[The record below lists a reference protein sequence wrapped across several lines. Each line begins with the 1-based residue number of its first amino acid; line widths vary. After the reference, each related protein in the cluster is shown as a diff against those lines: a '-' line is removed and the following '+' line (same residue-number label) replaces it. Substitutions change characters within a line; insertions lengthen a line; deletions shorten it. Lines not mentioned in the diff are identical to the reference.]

1 MTGFPVSSAFVGRA
15 GDLALLEAAAR
26 DPLVTAVLVSGEAGL
41 GKSRLVSEFL
51 ARLDSET
58 VVLTGRCPELG
69 AEGVPF
75 APFLAIM
82 RTLCPAGP
90 PSLSGGEMLAELDR
104 LSREHQ
110 VVLVVEDLHW
120 ADESSLDLFAF
131 LIANLAQSDVLL
143 VATCRQPGEGRLR
156 GMLAELRRLP
166 SVTAIELRP
175 LTRHDVGR
183 QLAALLGREPEPGF
197 AGRVYE
203 RSGGY
208 PLFVEALSH
217 SSGEMPT
224 DLRELLLAWTAG
236 LPEDERAVLRA
247 AAVAGSPAGHRLLTE
262 AAGLPEQRVED
273 AIVALAAARL
283 LVVDE
288 AEYEFRHVLFRQVVY
303 ENLLPAARTRLHARL
318 TAVLLADPSLLP
330 AQTYAAELA
339 QHATLAGDWP
349 TAITASWQAA
359 EVAAGSG
366 ARPEQIRQLAR
377 IRDLWNKVPDAAA
390 ELPVSRLG
398 LLERLAEECAQRGV
412 IDPGLTA
419 VDEALAIASQ
429 EPGDP
434 YRVARLLLL
443 RARLGNQARGGQA
456 DLRRALALLAAE
468 PGTAEP
474 GTAEPGAAEPGA
486 GVAGA
491 AEQLR
496 GTLLVEL
503 ASAQMFSGDPAGAAV
518 SASAAL
524 DAADRAGQHGDP
536 TLAAR
541 AHAMLG
547 LAAADSDTAVA
558 TAHFAAARSVGPDP
572 GTRLT
577 VAMWESAVLVAAGQ
591 YEAAIEVIQQG
602 LRAAHETFQFV
613 EKGPVLTVKW
623 VQALTALGR
632 WPAALDLIEETLTGQ
647 VPPLSRAVLL
657 LCYAKIK
664 LAQGDPGAALA
675 SVQAAEPM
683 LCQSGAAAQS
693 GWAGQYRLE
702 LAAVK
707 ADLAEPDQAISQLTD
722 ALTGADPGVHHHV
735 MWPMLVAAARRA
747 ADLDKPGPSAEL
759 RALAATLRCTTRPDA
774 ACQRTVTA
782 ALTGEADSWEQA
794 AQAWHELRQ
803 PFERAQALLSAARAR
818 IVAGDR
824 ANARTAL
831 QAALTIA
838 RELDARPLAGQIQ
851 ATARRAGLSIA
862 GEGAG
867 QGAGEGAGERTLA
880 AGTGHGSGLTARE
893 LDVLR
898 LIAAGLS
905 NRQIGTELFI
915 SGNTAGVHVSRILA
929 KLGAATRTQA
939 AAIARERNLVPLGR
953 RATW

>member
-1 MTGFPVSSAFVGRA
+1 MADFPVSSAFVGRA

-75 APFLAIM
+75 APFLATM
-82 RTLCPAGP
+82 RTLRPAGP
-90 PSLSGGEMLAELDR
+90 PALSGGEMLAELDR

-166 SVTAIELRP
+166 SVAAIELRP

-224 DLRELLLAWTAG
+224 DLRELLLAWTAR

-283 LVVDE
+283 LVVAE

-366 ARPEQIRQLAR
+366 ARPEQIRHLAR
-377 IRDLWNKVPDAAA
+377 IRELWDKVQVAAA

-398 LLERLAEECAQRGV
+398 LLERLAEACAQRGV
-412 IDPGLTA
+412 IDPGLAA
-419 VDEALAIASQ
+419 VDEALAIATQ

-434 YRVARLLLL
+434 ARVARLLLL
-443 RARLGNQARGGQA
+443 RARLGNQAGGGQA
-456 DLRRALALLAAE
+456 DLRRALTLLAPGPGDAAPAVTAAAE
-468 PGTAEP
+468 P
-474 GTAEPGAAEPGA
+474 
-486 GVAGA
+486 

-496 GTLLVEL
+496 GALLVEL

-536 TLAAR
+536 TLPAR

-547 LAAADSDTAVA
+547 LAAADSDTTAA
-558 TAHFAAARSVGPDP
+558 MAHFAAARSVSPDP

-577 VAMWESAVLVAAGQ
+577 VAVWESAVLVAAGQ
-591 YEAAIEVIQQG
+591 YEAAIEVIQLG

-632 WPAALDLIEETLTGQ
+632 WPEALDLIEETLTGQ

-675 SVQAAEPM
+675 SVEAAEPM
-683 LCQSGAAAQS
+683 LCQSGAAAQP

-707 ADLAEPDQAISQLTD
+707 ADLAEPDQAVDLLTD
-722 ALTGADPGVHHHV
+722 ALTDADPGVHHHV

-747 ADLDKPGPSAEL
+747 ADLDEPGPSAEL

-782 ALTGEADSWEQA
+782 ALTGQADSWEQA

-818 IVAGDR
+818 IVAGNR
-824 ANARTAL
+824 ANARTAF

-838 RELDARPLAGQIQ
+838 RELDARPLAEQIQ
-851 ATARRAGLSIA
+851 ATARRAGLSLA
-862 GEGAG
+862 DE
-867 QGAGEGAGERTLA
+867 GAGEGAGEGAAESTVA
-880 AGTGHGSGLTARE
+880 AGPGTGSGLTARE

-898 LIAAGLS
+898 LITAGLS

-939 AAIARERNLVPLGR
+939 AAIARERNLVH
-953 RATW
+953 

>member
-1 MTGFPVSSAFVGRA
+1 MASFPVSSAFVGRA
-15 GDLALLEAAAR
+15 ADLTRLEAAAR

-51 ARLDSET
+51 ARVDTET

-69 AEGVPF
+69 AEGIPF

-82 RTLCPAGP
+82 RTLRPAGP
-90 PSLSGGEMLAELDR
+90 PLLSGGEMLTELDW
-104 LSREHQ
+104 LSREHP
-110 VVLVVEDLHW
+110 VVLVLEDLHW

-131 LIANLAQSDVLL
+131 LIANLAHCGVLL
-143 VATCRQPGEGRLR
+143 VATHRQAGDGRLR

-203 RSGGY
+203 RSEGY

-217 SSGEMPT
+217 SSGEMPA
-224 DLRELLLAWTAG
+224 DLRELLLAWVAG
-236 LPEDERAVLRA
+236 LAGDERAVLRA
-247 AAVAGSPAGHRLLTE
+247 AAVAGSPTGHRLLAE
-262 AAGLPEQRVED
+262 AASLPEQRVED

-283 LVVDE
+283 LVVHE

-303 ENLLPAARTRLHARL
+303 EDLLPAARTRLHARL
-318 TAVLLADPSLLP
+318 TAVLLDDPSLLP
-330 AQTYAAELA
+330 AETYAAELA
-339 QHATLAGDWP
+339 QHAALAADWP

-359 EVAAGSG
+359 EVAAGGG
-366 ARPEQIRQLAR
+366 ARPEQIRHLAR
-377 IRDLWNKVPDAAA
+377 IRELWDKVPDAAA

-398 LLERLAEECAQRGV
+398 LLKRLAEACADRGV
-412 IDPGLTA
+412 IDPGLAA
-419 VDEALAIASQ
+419 VDEALAMASQ
-429 EPGDP
+429 DP
-434 YRVARLLLL
+434 PCQVAKLLLL
-443 RARLGNQARGGQA
+443 RARLGNQAGGGQT
-456 DLRRALALLAAE
+456 DLRRALALLARE
-468 PGTAEP
+468 S
-474 GTAEPGAAEPGA
+474 GAATKPDPL
-486 GVAGA
+486 VAA
-491 AEQLR
+491 LR
-496 GTLLVEL
+496 GALLVEL
-503 ASAQMFSGDPAGAAV
+503 ASAQMFSGDPAGAAA

-524 DAADRAGQHGDP
+524 EAADRAGQHGDAA
-536 TLAAR
+536 LAAR

-547 LAAADSDTAVA
+547 LAAADSDSAVA
-558 TAHFAAARSVGPDP
+558 MAHFATARSVSPDP

-577 VAMWESAVLVAAGQ
+577 VVIWESAVLVAAGQ
-591 YEAAIEVIQQG
+591 YETAIEVIQQG

-632 WPAALDLIEETLTGQ
+632 WPQALDLIEETLTGQ

-664 LAQGDPGAALA
+664 LAQGDTAAARA
-675 SVQAAEPM
+675 SAQAAEPV
-683 LCQSGAAAQS
+683 LCQSGTAAWS

-707 ADLAEPDQAISQLTD
+707 ADLADPDQAVGLLADVI
-722 ALTGADPGVHHHV
+722 TGVDPDVHHHMV
-735 MWPMLVAAARRA
+735 WPMLVLAARRA
-747 ADLDKPGPSAEL
+747 VELDEPGSGPGVDL
-759 RALAATLRCTTRPDA
+759 RALAATLRCTTKPDA
-774 ACQRTVTA
+774 ACRLAVTG
-782 ALTGEADSWEQA
+782 ALTGQAEQWEQA
-794 AQAWHELRQ
+794 AQAWHELLQ
-803 PFERAQALLSAARAR
+803 PFEHAQALLSAARAH

-824 ANARTAL
+824 PSARTVL

-838 RELDARPLAGQIQ
+838 RELGARPLAEE
-851 ATARRAGLSIA
+851 AERMALRAGLSVA
-862 GEGAG
+862 AEGIVVDSPAD
-867 QGAGEGAGERTLA
+867 
-880 AGTGHGSGLTARE
+880 TGNSFGLTARE

-905 NRQIGTELFI
+905 NRQIGNELFI

-939 AAIARERNLVPLGR
+939 AAIARERNLVH
-953 RATW
+953 